1 MMKKIMFVMP
11 NKGFSGA
18 EKVVIQIINGIK
30 DKYDCYYISESGSID
45 LYLKE
50 NNIKHVITYKKLDR
64 HELKSIFNKEKPDIV
79 IATDYRASV
88 VVASIKG
95 NYKLI
100 SHLHNNPLWIKKV
113 NINSISFAAASLRFD
128 KIFIVSESIISEF
141 IFKKIIKN
149 KTVLVSNPLSR
160 NDILEQD
167 KNIYKKM
174 YDIAFIGRFCEQK
187 DPEKFI
193 KIVEKLKFNNMPL
206 RALMM
211 GDGSWKTNV
220 IEWINKYNVEDCIE
234 LRSFEKN
241 PFPYF
246 KKSKIVVMPS
256 KFEGF
261 GLVAYEAMCLGV
273 PVLACPVGG
282 LVNIIDDNCGYFCN
296 DVDDFVNKITLI
308 LTNKDEYNKKVK
320 LSLEKSISLDN
331 YKDYIENIEKNLL

>member
-1 MMKKIMFVMP
+1 MKKIMFVMP

-167 KNIYKKM
+167 KNIYKNNFNCIIITGKGILNESFQELS
-174 YDIAFIGRFCEQK
+174 DNLFFIF
-187 DPEKFI
+187 D
-193 KIVEKLKFNNMPL
+193 
-206 RALMM
+206 
-211 GDGSWKTNV
+211 
-220 IEWINKYNVEDCIE
+220 
-234 LRSFEKN
+234 
-241 PFPYF
+241 
-246 KKSKIVVMPS
+246 
-256 KFEGF
+256 
-261 GLVAYEAMCLGV
+261 
-273 PVLACPVGG
+273 
-282 LVNIIDDNCGYFCN
+282 
-296 DVDDFVNKITLI
+296 
-308 LTNKDEYNKKVK
+308 K
-320 LSLEKSISLDN
+320 LSLFGGKKL
-331 YKDYIENIEKNLL
+331 

>member
-1 MMKKIMFVMP
+1 MKKIMFVMP

-113 NINSISFAAASLRFD
+113 NINSISFAVASLRFD

-167 KNIYKKM
+167 RNIYKKV

-193 KIVEKLKFNNMPL
+193 KIVEKLKFNNL
-206 RALMM
+206 SIRALMM

-282 LVNIIDDNCGYFCN
+282 LVNIIDDNCGYLCN
-296 DVDDFVNKITLI
+296 DVDDFVNKITLL

-320 LSLEKSISLDN
+320 QSLEKSISLDN